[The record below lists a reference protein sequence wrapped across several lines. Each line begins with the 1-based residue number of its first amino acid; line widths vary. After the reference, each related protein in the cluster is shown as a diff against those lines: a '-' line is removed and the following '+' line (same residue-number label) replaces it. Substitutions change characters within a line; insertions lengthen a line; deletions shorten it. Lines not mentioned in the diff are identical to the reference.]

1 LESIVILSESKDLSI
16 EAINRGSAEDAS
28 FFSVMKT
35 GILRNLLRPRRYFY
49 LRSRRNKQAFGM
61 TSRHE
66 QHWLRTYAAE
76 TYRGTG
82 AIVDLGCF
90 LGATTI
96 SLAEG
101 LALNSRP
108 GQKQIHAYDL
118 FNWDERFELW
128 AKDKEVEGHFTIDGS
143 FLPEFLKRTEKWRDY
158 IVVHEEDLSQTQWQD
173 GAIEFLFVDAM
184 KSPETASAILRGFF
198 PYLLP
203 GRSYVAHQDFA
214 HCYTPVIHLI
224 TFRLRDYF
232 SVAADVPGSGT
243 TVFRCEK
250 ELLPKDL
257 EMDLSLPSFSKT
269 EIEAAFDYSLGLVTD
284 EKKTNIIAAKAMA
297 YRERGDIARAR
308 EIVTQSQYGPESL
321 GGELERV
328 KGFLFPKCE

>member
-1 LESIVILSESKDLSI
+1 
-16 EAINRGSAEDAS
+16 
-28 FFSVMKT
+28 MKRD
-35 GILRNLLRPRRYFY
+35 ILRRLLRPTRYFY
-49 LRSRRNKQAFGM
+49 LRSKRSKQMFGM

-76 TYRGTG
+76 TYRGIG

-90 LGATTI
+90 LGATSI

-101 LALNSRP
+101 LALNSTP

-118 FNWDERFELW
+118 FTWDERFELW
-128 AKDKEVEGHFTIDGS
+128 AKGKEVEGCFTVDGN
-143 FLPEFLKRTEKWRDY
+143 FLPEFLRRTEKWRDC
-158 IVVHEEDLSQTQWQD
+158 IVVHEEDLTQAQWQ
-173 GAIEFLFVDAM
+173 GSPIEFLLVDAM
-184 KSPETASAILRGFF
+184 KAPETASAILRGFF
-198 PYLLP
+198 SHLLP

-214 HCYTPVIHLI
+214 HCYTPWIHLI

-257 EMDLSLPSFSKT
+257 EMDLSLPSFSAA
-269 EIEAAFDYSLGLVTD
+269 EIEAAFDYSLGLMTD
-284 EKKTNIIAAKAMA
+284 EKKPNIIAAKAMA
-297 YRERGDIARAR
+297 YRERGDITRAR
-308 EIVTQSQYGPESL
+308 EIVTQTQYGPESL

-328 KGFLFPKCE
+328 KGFLFPTGK

>member
-1 LESIVILSESKDLSI
+1 
-16 EAINRGSAEDAS
+16 
-28 FFSVMKT
+28 
-35 GILRNLLRPRRYFY
+35 
-49 LRSRRNKQAFGM
+49 M

-76 TYRGTG
+76 TYRGIG

-101 LALNSRP
+101 LALNSKP

-118 FNWDERFELW
+118 FTWDERFELW
-128 AKDKEVEGHFTIDGS
+128 AKGKEVEGRFTIDGS

-158 IVVHEEDLSQTQWQD
+158 IVVREEDLTQAQWQD
-173 GAIEFLFVDAM
+173 GAIEFLLVDAM

-203 GRSYVAHQDFA
+203 GESHVAQQDFA
-214 HCYTPVIHLI
+214 HCYTPWIHLI
-224 TFRLRDYF
+224 AFRLRDYF
-232 SVAADVPGSGT
+232 SVVADVPGSGT
-243 TVFRCEK
+243 TVFRCER
-250 ELLPKDL
+250 ELLRRDV
-257 EMDLSLPSFSKT
+257 EMDLSLPSCSAA

-284 EKKTNIIAAKAMA
+284 EKKPNIIAAKAMA
-297 YRERGDIARAR
+297 YRERSDIARAR
-308 EIVTQSQYGPESL
+308 EIVTQTQYGPESL

-328 KGFLFPKCE
+328 KGFLFSKGR

>member
-1 LESIVILSESKDLSI
+1 
-16 EAINRGSAEDAS
+16 
-28 FFSVMKT
+28 MKT
-35 GILRNLLRPRRYFY
+35 DILRRLLRPTRYFY
-49 LRSRRNKQAFGM
+49 LRSKRNRQEFGM

-76 TYRGTG
+76 TYRGIG

-101 LALNSRP
+101 LALNSKP
-108 GQKQIHAYDL
+108 GQKQVHAYDL
-118 FNWDERFELW
+118 FTWDERFELW
-128 AKDKEVEGHFTIDGS
+128 SKGKEVEGRFTVGGS
-143 FLPEFLKRTEKWRDY
+143 FLPEFLKRTEKWRDC
-158 IVVHEEDLSQTQWQD
+158 IVVHEEDLTQAQWQD
-173 GAIEFLFVDAM
+173 SAIEFLLVDAM

-203 GRSYVAHQDFA
+203 GRSYVAQQDFA
-214 HCYTPVIHLI
+214 HCYTPWIHLI
-224 TFRLRDYF
+224 AFRLRDYF
-232 SVAADVPGSGT
+232 SVVADMPGSGT

-250 ELLPKDL
+250 QLLRKDL
-257 EMDLSLPSFSKT
+257 EMDLSLSACSAA
-269 EIEAAFDYSLGLVTD
+269 EIEAAFDYSLGVVTD
-284 EKKTNIIAAKAMA
+284 EKKPNIIAVKAMA

-308 EIVTQSQYGPESL
+308 EILTKTQYGPKSL

-328 KGFLFPKCE
+328 KGFVFARGE